1 VRTFTALV
9 NPISGGGHAAAK
21 WEPLAELILRAGA
34 DVKVVL
40 TLSREHA
47 VEAATEYA
55 AAGDVVV
62 AVGGDGLVR
71 DVATGVVAAGVVAA
85 GVVAAGGTMA
95 IVPAGRGND
104 LARGLDLP
112 TDLPGL
118 ADLLLNGPVRPI
130 DVLEANGVMVPGNV
144 YAGMDAT
151 ATKIINDNRRIPARL
166 LYRLAPVMALTRWR
180 PAEFTVVGDGE
191 TITTMGHMVVIANSG
206 RYGHGLHIVPTA
218 VLDDGLLD
226 VMVVGAVPK
235 YKVGAFMGEA
245 KTGAHARRPEVHL
258 STATEVTVSAD
269 RPVPVCA
276 DGDEL
281 GELPVTVRLR
291 AGALNLIRPA

>member
-9 NPISGGGHAAAK
+9 NPISGGGHAALK
-21 WEPLAELILRAGA
+21 WEPLAERIQRAGA

-40 TLSREHA
+40 TRSQEHA
-47 VEAATEYA
+47 VAAATEAAT
-55 AAGDVVV
+55 AGDVVV

-71 DVATGVVAAGVVAA
+71 DVATGVVAAL
-85 GVVAAGGTMA
+85 GTMA

-112 TDLPGL
+112 SGIAEL

-130 DVLEANGVMVPGNV
+130 DVLEANGVIVPGNV
-144 YAGMDAT
+144 YAGMDAV
-151 ATKIINDNRRIPARL
+151 ATKIINDNRRIPAKL
-166 LYRLAPVMALTRWR
+166 LYRLAPVIALVRWR
-180 PAEFTVVGDGE
+180 PAAFTVLAGGQS
-191 TITTMGHMVVIANSG
+191 TTTTGHQVVIANSG

-235 YKVGAFMGEA
+235 YKIAAFMGEA
-245 KTGAHARRPEVHL
+245 KTGAHAARPEVHL
-258 STATEVTVSAD
+258 STATEVTLSAD

-276 DGDEL
+276 DGDEI
-281 GELPVTVRLR
+281 GQLPVTVKVR
-291 AGALNLIRPA
+291 AAALNLIRPYPLVGD

>member
-1 VRTFTALV
+1 VRSFTALV

-40 TLSREHA
+40 TLSQAHA
-47 VEAATEYA
+47 VESATEYST
-55 AAGDVVV
+55 AGDVVV

-71 DVATGVVAAGVVAA
+71 DVAT

-112 TDLPGL
+112 TGIAEL
-118 ADLLLNGPVRPI
+118 ADLLLNGPVRAI
-130 DVLEANGVMVPGNV
+130 DVLEANGVIVPGNV

-151 ATKIINDNRRIPARL
+151 ATKIINDNRRIPAKL
-166 LYRLAPVMALTRWR
+166 LYRLAPVIALARWR
-180 PAEFTVVGDGE
+180 PADFTVVADGHS
-191 TITTMGHMVVIANSG
+191 TTTTGHMVVIANSG

-226 VMVVGAVPK
+226 VMVVGQVPK
-235 YKVGAFMGEA
+235 YKVAAFMGQA
-245 KTGAHARRPEVHL
+245 KTGAHARRPEVEL
-258 STATEVTVSAD
+258 STAKEVTLSAD
-269 RPVPVCA
+269 RPVPVCG

-281 GELPVTVRLR
+281 PITVRVR
-291 AGALNLIRPA
+291 PGALNLIAPHA